1 MLDFGFWIL
10 EVLPVGRFRDSN
22 VARVKQ
28 SSITKIYNSILGE
41 SFEASG
47 GEKHFCAPY
56 VFSEFPDSV
65 DGKELENVHA
75 YAAIIEQNV
84 YLR

>member
-1 MLDFGFWIL
+1 
-10 EVLPVGRFRDSN
+10 LPVGSFRNSN
-22 VARVKQ
+22 LAKIKQ
-28 SSITKIYNSILGE
+28 NSIAKIYNSILAE